1 MQMHRG
7 PGGAET
13 GTYRS
18 VQRASGLHEQV
29 RRGVAP
35 HREGARDGERAS
47 GRPHGPE
54 CAPINIINFLR
65 GCYLPSTAFQI
76 AATIHSLPECQ
87 HWKENARWKHAFNK
101 TLCLDKNASP
111 AKQAKPPEAY
121 VMESIVKA
129 RPSYPCTIVAAFLW
143 ISASRY
149 GDLKWART
157 LHVERMPSA
166 EGPMILA
173 LLDFR
178 GTKGDTNG
186 SRGDTK
192 AIFMPEHWLPTI
204 EEQFTRLRA
213 ENEAREKGVMV
224 TANNKS
230 VRAFP
235 GLLSEHMI
243 RKTLSQ
249 TDPELTLHSARRGAC
264 HTLLKIF
271 PLKQIARL
279 ALCAQNDR
287 KKVATTALC
296 THGAWF
302 QEEREQDQMR
312 MDLLG

>member
-1 MQMHRG
+1 
-7 PGGAET
+7 
-13 GTYRS
+13 
-18 VQRASGLHEQV
+18 
-29 RRGVAP
+29 
-35 HREGARDGERAS
+35 
-47 GRPHGPE
+47 
-54 CAPINIINFLR
+54 
-65 GCYLPSTAFQI
+65 
-76 AATIHSLPECQ
+76 
-87 HWKENARWKHAFNK
+87 
-101 TLCLDKNASP
+101 
-111 AKQAKPPEAY
+111 
-121 VMESIVKA
+121 
-129 RPSYPCTIVAAFLW
+129 
-143 ISASRY
+143 
-149 GDLKWART
+149 
-157 LHVERMPSA
+157 
-166 EGPMILA
+166 MILA

-271 PLKQIARL
+271 SRKQIARL
-279 ALCAQNDR
+279 ALHAQNDR
-287 KKVATTALC
+287 KKVATTALY

-312 MDLLG
+312 MSLALLNLAKIISRSTMLALFRAWCARDSFRYLDFFEEGGL